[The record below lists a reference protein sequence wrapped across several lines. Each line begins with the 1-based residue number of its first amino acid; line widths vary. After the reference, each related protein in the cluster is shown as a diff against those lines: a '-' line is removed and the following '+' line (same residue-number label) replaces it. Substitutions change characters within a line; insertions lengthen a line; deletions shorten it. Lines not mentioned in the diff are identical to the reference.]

1 MMSTDHEA
9 GVGGF
14 ALSLRRARRE
24 AGDPPYRELARRT
37 GYSISS
43 ISRTLSGATFP
54 RWAFTGLLLK
64 SFGVS
69 QEQIQGPWRRRWLE
83 AAEAVSPLGVDP
95 VGPGKDEVPAGQ
107 ECGECGALVL
117 NPLRHQAW
125 HASYKRRGS
134 GRILPVADTGGTV
147 HQLSG

>member
-1 MMSTDHEA
+1 MSTDHEGA
-9 GVGGF
+9 ADRF

-24 AGDPPYRELARRT
+24 AGDPSYRELAGRT

-43 ISRTLSGATFP
+43 ISRTLNGATFP

-69 QEQIQGPWRRRWLE
+69 QEQIQGYWRRRWLE
-83 AAEAVSPLGVDP
+83 AAEAVSPLGVDQD
-95 VGPGKDEVPAGQ
+95 GSGQDDVPAGR
-107 ECGECGALVL
+107 ECEECGALVL

-125 HASYKRRGS
+125 HSAYRRRGS
-134 GRILPVADTGGTV
+134 GGIPPVANTGGTV
-147 HQLSG
+147 RRLSS